1 MNIEEVIKSSRPIE
15 DQYHR
20 AFLNVVYSGI
30 WLEQNTLDPLKQR
43 GLSHPQYNVL
53 RIVKG
58 YKAPMT
64 VASIQQRMLYQTSNV
79 TRIIDKLVEKGLLV
93 KESSNEDRR
102 VVLVNIT
109 AAGLE
114 KLKELH
120 DLIYGSVKQ
129 IVGKNL
135 SIDETIMLGALLDK
149 MRS

>member
-20 AFLNVVYSGI
+20 TFLNIIYSGI
-30 WLEQNTLDPLKQR
+30 WLEQNTIDPLKQR

-53 RIVKG
+53 RIVRG
-58 YKAPMT
+58 YQAPIT

-93 KESSNEDRR
+93 KETSSEDRR
-102 VVLVNIT
+102 VVLVAIT
-109 AAGLE
+109 DAGRE
-114 KLKELH
+114 KLIELH
-120 DLIYGSVKQ
+120 DLIYAGVKQ
-129 IVGKNL
+129 VVGKNL
-135 SIDETIMLGALLDK
+135 SVAETIMLGELLDK

>member
-20 AFLNVVYSGI
+20 TFLNIVYSGI

-58 YKAPMT
+58 YKEPMT

-109 AAGLE
+109 PEGLE
-114 KLKELH
+114 KLTELH
-120 DLIYGSVKQ
+120 ELIYGSVKQ
-129 IVGKNL
+129 VVGKNL
-135 SIDETIMLGALLDK
+135 SVEETVMLGVLLDK

>member
-20 AFLNVVYSGI
+20 TFLNIVYSGI

-58 YKAPMT
+58 YKGPMT

-109 AAGLE
+109 PEGLE
-114 KLKELH
+114 KLTELH

-129 IVGKNL
+129 VVGKNL
-135 SIDETIMLGALLDK
+135 SFEETVMLGVLLDK

>member
-1 MNIEEVIKSSRPIE
+1 MDIEEVIKSSRPIE

-20 AFLNVVYSGI
+20 TYLNIVYSGI
-30 WLEQNTLDPLKQR
+30 WLEQSTIDPLKQR

-79 TRIIDKLVEKGLLV
+79 TRIIDKLVDKGLLS
-93 KESSNEDRR
+93 KESSDTDRR

-109 AAGLE
+109 GVGIE

-120 DLIYGSVKQ
+120 ELIYGSVKQ

-135 SIDETIMLGALLDK
+135 SVDETMLLGTLLDK